1 MNNNLTKQRKVN
13 ILGVTV
19 DNLALETAVEEVE
32 QLITAEGQLVVTPN
46 PEMIMEAQRD
56 CRLREILNSAQLAL
70 PDGIGVVWAAQILG
84 QPLLERIA
92 GIDLVQELLARGAA
106 AEYNFYFLGAKPGV
120 AEQAKEKVKQQYP
133 ELTIYT
139 HHGYLDRAEEQ
150 QVIQEINCREI
161 DILLVGMGVPRQEK
175 WLAYH
180 LPHLTVGVGIGVGG
194 AFDVLAGKKQRAPQV
209 LQQLGLEW
217 LHRLYQEPKR
227 WRRMINLPLF
237 MYYVG
242 RQKLNI
248 G

>member
-1 MNNNLTKQRKVN
+1 ME

-19 DNLALETAVEEVE
+19 DNLTLETAVEEVE
-32 QLITAEGQLVVTPN
+32 RLAAVGGQLVVTPN
-46 PEMIMEAQRD
+46 PEMIMRAQTD
-56 CRLREILNSAQLAL
+56 CRLREILNSAHLAL
-70 PDGIGVVWAAQILG
+70 PDGIGVVWAAQILE
-84 QPLLERIA
+84 QPLLERVA
-92 GIDLVQELLARGAA
+92 GIDLVQELLARGGAA
-106 AEYNFYFLGAKPGV
+106 GYNFYFLGAKPGV
-120 AEQAKEKVKQQYP
+120 AEQAKENVKQQYP
-133 ELTIYT
+133 KLTVHT
-139 HHGYLDRAEEQ
+139 HHGYLDRPEER

-209 LQQLGLEW
+209 LQQLRLEW
-217 LHRLYQEPKR
+217 LYRLYQEPKR

-242 RQKLNI
+242 RQKLKI